1 MSALVFDA
9 AAALVLLIGGDGRSA
24 VRAALRDRILAGE
37 PILVPAS
44 FWLEVIEALGE
55 GRRRPPSAIVEAVYE
70 LEQLGLETADA
81 GRPGILAVIDAVA
94 RGLAATDA
102 AYLVLAESADADLLT
117 ASPQL
122 AWVAGPRATLVAGQ
136 PRRPSRRVR
145 PDRSWVR
152 WKGAAAYLR
161 ELRSAL

>member
-1 MSALVFDA
+1 MSALVLDA
-9 AAALVLLIGGDGRSA
+9 GAALVLLIGGDGRSA
-24 VRAALRDRILAGE
+24 VRAALRDRILVGE
-37 PILVPAS
+37 GILVPAA
-44 FWLEVIEALGE
+44 FWLELIDALAE
-55 GRRRPPSAIVEAVYE
+55 QQRRPPSAIVEAIYE

-81 GRPGILAVIDAVA
+81 GRPGILAVIDAVG

-117 ASPQL
+117 TSPELAS
-122 AWVAGPRATLVAGQ
+122 VAGSRATLIAGQ
-136 PRRPSRRVR
+136 PRRPSRRAR

>member
-1 MSALVFDA
+1 MSALVVDA
-9 AAALVLLIGGDGRSA
+9 GAALVLLLGGEGRST

-37 PILVPAS
+37 QILVPAS
-44 FWLEVIEALGE
+44 FWLELIDALAERG
-55 GRRRPPSAIVEAVYE
+55 RRPPSATVEAVYE

-102 AYLVLAESADADLLT
+102 AYLVLAESADANLLT
-117 ASPQL
+117 ASPEL
-122 AWVAGPRATLVAGQ
+122 ASVAGPRATLIAGQ
-136 PRRPSRRVR
+136 PRQPSPRARPH
-145 PDRSWVR
+145 RSWVR

-161 ELRSAL
+161 ELRSTL